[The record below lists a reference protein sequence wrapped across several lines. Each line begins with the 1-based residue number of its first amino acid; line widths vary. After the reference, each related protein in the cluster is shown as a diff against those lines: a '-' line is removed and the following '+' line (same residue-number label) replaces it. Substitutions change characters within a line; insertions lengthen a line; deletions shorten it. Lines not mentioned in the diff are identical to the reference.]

1 MIIFMKWEQSSGFS
15 GLYTMKSFVS
25 GYAHVPWSVWFIFL
39 EMKRVEAFEY
49 KEILWRFPIMCKISP
64 GSDSV
69 SFSWQSPEPSNIDHD
84 LNTDF
89 FNCHIPSE
97 IPSQRSNVRNHN
109 SSRPPYFVLSRMTW
123 SGNWP
128 MLDQQNRPP
137 TTRNLSP
144 FINRQNYQ
152 CLPTIDMNQKYLFL
166 S

>member
-1 MIIFMKWEQSSGFS
+1 
-15 GLYTMKSFVS
+15 MKSFVS

-89 FNCHIPSE
+89 FNCHMNQVKFLHNEVMCVIITPHAHRILFCLGWLGVE
-97 IPSQRSNVRNHN
+97 IDLCWISRIGRLRPGIFLL
-109 SSRPPYFVLSRMTW
+109 SSTVKI
-123 SGNWP
+123 
-128 MLDQQNRPP
+128 
-137 TTRNLSP
+137 
-144 FINRQNYQ
+144 INAY
-152 CLPTIDMNQKYLFL
+152 LPTIDMNQKYLFL